1 MSTVTTAPGPH
12 RTDAELAALD
22 VPVLLRFGLPRPG
35 PHRRGLFGEGAVA
48 AALRAEA
55 CGAVPHAVA
64 YLAELVRAA
73 GLRAAAELPEPLAG
87 PDAAALA
94 REWLEAARSVLAPGD
109 LGTEELVA
117 DWLDAVALVLGVRRA
132 SGRG

>member
-1 MSTVTTAPGPH
+1 MSTVMTAPDTY

-22 VPVLLRFGLPRPG
+22 VAVLLRFGLPRPG

-55 CGAVPHAVA
+55 CGTVPHAVA
-64 YLAELVRAA
+64 YLAEVVRAA

-94 REWLEAARSVLAPGD
+94 REWLETARSVLDPGD
-109 LGTEELVA
+109 LDAGELVA

-132 SGRG
+132 ARRG